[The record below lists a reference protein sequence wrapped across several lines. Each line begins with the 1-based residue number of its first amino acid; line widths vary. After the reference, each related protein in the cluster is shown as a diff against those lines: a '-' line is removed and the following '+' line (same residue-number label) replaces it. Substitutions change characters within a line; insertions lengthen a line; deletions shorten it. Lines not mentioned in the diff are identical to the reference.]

1 MKSLSRVRLLA
12 TPWTVAYQA
21 PPSMG
26 FSRQEYW
33 SGVPLP
39 SPPGDLWA
47 SVYFSVR
54 WGDGTKLTSHL
65 LTPLQLP
72 GLLFCDIDS
81 WKSER
86 SCDLKETW
94 AVAREAGQMT
104 ARSPPTR

>member
-1 MKSLSRVRLLA
+1 MPRGGMGAVGKRAGLGVQAA
-12 TPWTVAYQA
+12 TQE
-21 PPSMG
+21 PPSD
-26 FSRQEYW
+26 
-33 SGVPLP
+33 P
-39 SPPGDLWA
+39 WA

-72 GLLFCDIDS
+72 CMLFCDIDS

-94 AVAREAGQMT
+94 AVAREAGWMT